1 MKKKSVVIVHVPI
14 LRMEHKKAKKIL
26 DRCVKKFKKVI
37 NRKDVGVVAVPS
49 QAGNY
54 EFESVLLDR

>member
-1 MKKKSVVIVHVPI
+1 
-14 LRMEHKKAKKIL
+14 MEHKKAKKIL